1 MQLYKIATEYE
12 KAFNAMT
19 ADAELAPDVLTPEVI
34 EDSLAAIKDDFDN
47 KAINVSYVAKNLEAE
62 AKAIKDAEKMMAER
76 RKNLEKQIQRIE
88 DYLLHNMERCGITE
102 IKCPYFVIK
111 VKNCPP
117 SVKILSEEF
126 IPDEFMRTK
135 TTKEPDKAKLKD
147 HLKDHTVTFA
157 VLERKKRL
165 EIK

>member
-1 MQLYKIATEYE
+1 MQLYKIASKYE
-12 KAFNAMT
+12 FAFKKMSEDN
-19 ADAELAPDVLTPEVI
+19 ELSSEII
-34 EDSLAAIKDDFDN
+34 EDSLADVKDDFDN
-47 KAINVSYVAKNLEAE
+47 KVINVSYAIKNLEAE
-62 AKAIKDAEKMMAER
+62 AKAVKDAEKSMAER
-76 RKNLEKQIQRIE
+76 RKNIEKRIKNIE

-126 IPDEFMRTK
+126 IPDEFMRVK
-135 TTKEPDKAKLKD
+135 ETKEPDKTKLKE
-147 HLKDHTVTFA
+147 HLKEHNVTFA
-157 VLERKKRL
+157 VLEHKKRL